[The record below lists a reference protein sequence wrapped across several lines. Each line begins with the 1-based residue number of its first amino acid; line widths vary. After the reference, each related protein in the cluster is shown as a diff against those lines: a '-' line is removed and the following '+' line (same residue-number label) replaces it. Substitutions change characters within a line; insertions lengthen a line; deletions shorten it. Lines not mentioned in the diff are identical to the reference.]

1 MSSPVI
7 LVLPGGGYSHLA
19 PHEGVPVAEWL
30 ESLGWRARV
39 VEYPIATRHPGPLDA
54 VQAVIREEREAGAPL
69 VGIIGF
75 SAGGHLAGQAAL
87 TGVTA
92 PSGSGTAVD
101 FAILCYPVVNFVS
114 ETHAG
119 SRENLIGLDASQ
131 ELREAMSLQR
141 LVTPE
146 SPNLFIWATGEDASV
161 PIHDHTYALGE
172 ALSRNGVEHDF
183 HIFERGGPH
192 GLGLAE
198 GTVTG
203 RLWTELAAAW
213 LDKQLP

>member
-7 LVLPGGGYSHLA
+7 LVLPGGGYGKLA
-19 PHEGVPVAEWL
+19 PHEGAPVAAWL
-30 ESLGWRARV
+30 EGLGWRARV
-39 VEYPIATRHPGPLDA
+39 VEYPVLTRHPGPIDS

-75 SAGGHLAGQAAL
+75 SAGGHLAGYAAL
-87 TGVTA
+87 TGQDD
-92 PSGSGTAVD
+92 TAVD
-101 FAILCYPVVNFVS
+101 FAILCYPVVNFIS

-119 SRENLIGLDASQ
+119 SRENLIGLDASP
-131 ELREAMSLQR
+131 ELRESVSLQL

-183 HIFERGGPH
+183 HIFERGGQH
-192 GLGLAE
+192 GIGLAE
-198 GTVTG
+198 GTTTG

-213 LDKQLP
+213 LEKQLP